1 MNDFDREKLW
11 LLDDVWVGI
20 WLGVND
26 FEGEM
31 LLLLLLDNVLVTDMA
46 LENEG
51 DIVEEYDIN
60 VDDVNEYV
68 SESNR

>member
-1 MNDFDREKLW
+1 
-11 LLDDVWVGI
+11 
-20 WLGVND
+20 
-26 FEGEM
+26 M

-68 SESNR
+68 FESNR

>member
-1 MNDFDREKLW
+1 
-11 LLDDVWVGI
+11 
-20 WLGVND
+20 VND